1 MATYLKG
8 VKDYVPQ
15 LDVFKP
21 NYKFLSDV
29 LSTRQDRYDT
39 NFKSLNDLYSKVVYA
54 DMSREDNNA
63 ERDIYANQLS
73 NGLKQ
78 VSGLDLSLSQ
88 NVDVAKGLFKPFF
101 ENKALVKDMTFTKMY
116 QNEASKVNSMMT
128 SSNDDFRERFWQDGL
143 TDLQFQMDD
152 YKNASAENALGMRMP
167 KYVENP
173 NLYKRSFEALK
184 GSDLSIKQTT
194 LEGDWIITTKNG
206 TALTRQLVGYERN
219 DDGSIKLGENKQPIG
234 IYKNPAAEYLR
245 ETVMKDPIVING
257 YRVQARNRARQFA
270 NNEEN
275 VQRYGSVDAASQAWA
290 NNIIEKQ
297 NAQDIKAL
305 AEQNTAISQDE
316 SAVANW
322 ERYKKENGVVAGT
335 AEEEVFLKKI
345 ASLNLLKETRKL
357 TTERI
362 KKSKAPTSDLDQLMN
377 KAYGQYM
384 ANVMGPLMSKA
395 AVAYSQIDAEQ
406 TFEANP
412 FKKME
417 LQHKYD
423 LAKMSIKQRY
433 DLNKI
438 YAKAKLE
445 ANMMG
450 PAGIGGDLFSVRSQD
465 ANLNITGD
473 KINTSTPEYNQEAFR
488 DWTKKIHSNEQ
499 KFITDILKLSP
510 GSFKDLDWISKSGS
524 EMTYNVYN
532 PSTKQTQQKTASLQ
546 VAFQD
551 LAKPENEREFQRIY
565 KDVVNKFEA
574 ISDINGTKVFNSIPE
589 LNNKPKEAIQLQ
601 ANLNKNKEL
610 KVLFNKSVD
619 EMYDSYNKA
628 YEFAKANNSLRKE
641 DDVPAP
647 FLTERQIA
655 MAKDGRSNEELER
668 GSLDK
673 AGSNLQKTRE
683 ILGES
688 YAGDKYQKLDN
699 TKRNF
704 LSKEEYIDVYVSMMK
719 LNPEQRAQLYAPN
732 ASGDRDDYKFLTKEF
747 GILNDTET
755 TAERYWNHTYSPQ
768 TISQRNRDIFR
779 AMGSSDLGSNVAR
792 SLMPTSD
799 EAPTDD
805 KIRWRFNE
813 AKARKDAA
821 EIYDGTSEKDEA
833 GNYKRGDEGM
843 LGVMNAIMSS
853 PESGG
858 EYGLPGYNLRAAMI
872 GQDYEGTGQ
881 AAFREYSVTYDHFN
895 KSPEALTQLNSIA
908 NAINVAGGTDT
919 ILFGIG
925 DDRATPIS
933 DWMDSDNLEERKKA
947 ELIFK
952 TFISEMNTQYGK
964 NNDREKRP
972 VITTSYIERVGGPET
987 DAEYAGY
994 NLLPGT
1000 GFAPKF
1006 KIFFDDTEKGK
1017 TDFQTFL
1024 EQGISVAIPAKYDN
1038 NPYRSSN
1045 QTLSAADIIIR
1056 QSNEFV
1062 SNIINGL
1069 DYSIYKD
1076 ANGQYE
1082 IQTTTYGF
1090 NPSSGNI
1097 EPDVPYIESLG
1108 ISKSQLDEFVAIKNQ
1123 QGEAI
1128 AQKNNSAKEAWKR
1141 SKQN

>member
-128 SSNDDFRERFWQDGL
+128 SSNEDFRERFWQDGL

-423 LAKMSIKQRY
+423 LAKMSIKHSY
-433 DLNKI
+433 DMKKI
-438 YAKAKLE
+438 YAKAELE

-450 PAGIGGDLFSVRSQD
+450 PAGIGGDLFGLRSKD
-465 ANLNITGD
+465 IGSDITGSPMD
-473 KINTSTPEYNQEAFR
+473 KNVFEYNNEAQR
-488 DWTKKIHSNEQ
+488 DWTNKIHSNEQ
-499 KFITDILKLSP
+499 EFVTDILRLSP

-532 PSTKQTQQKTASLQ
+532 PNTKQTQQKTASLQ

-589 LNNKPKEAIQLQ
+589 LNNNPKAAIQLQ
-601 ANLNKNKEL
+601 ANLNKNK
-610 KVLFNKSVD
+610 
-619 EMYDSYNKA
+619 
-628 YEFAKANNSLRKE
+628 
-641 DDVPAP
+641 DDVPTP

-655 MAKDGRSNEELER
+655 MAKDGRSLEELER

-732 ASGDRDDYKFLTKEF
+732 ASADRDDYKFLTKEF
-747 GILNDTET
+747 GFLNDTET
-755 TAERYWNHTYSPQ
+755 TAEKYWKHTYSPQ

-792 SLMPTSD
+792 SVMPTSD

-813 AKARKDAA
+813 ELARKDAA
-821 EIYDGTSEKDEA
+821 EAYDGTAEKDEA
-833 GNYKRGDEGM
+833 G
-843 LGVMNAIMSS
+843 
-853 PESGG
+853 
-858 EYGLPGYNLRAAMI
+858 
-872 GQDYEGTGQ
+872 DY
-881 AAFREYSVTYDHFN
+881 
-895 KSPEALTQLNSIA
+895 
-908 NAINVAGGTDT
+908 
-919 ILFGIG
+919 
-925 DDRATPIS
+925 
-933 DWMDSDNLEERKKA
+933 
-947 ELIFK
+947 
-952 TFISEMNTQYGK
+952 
-964 NNDREKRP
+964 
-972 VITTSYIERVGGPET
+972 
-987 DAEYAGY
+987 
-994 NLLPGT
+994 
-1000 GFAPKF
+1000 
-1006 KIFFDDTEKGK
+1006 
-1017 TDFQTFL
+1017 
-1024 EQGISVAIPAKYDN
+1024 
-1038 NPYRSSN
+1038 
-1045 QTLSAADIIIR
+1045 
-1056 QSNEFV
+1056 
-1062 SNIINGL
+1062 
-1069 DYSIYKD
+1069 
-1076 ANGQYE
+1076 
-1082 IQTTTYGF
+1082 
-1090 NPSSGNI
+1090 
-1097 EPDVPYIESLG
+1097 
-1108 ISKSQLDEFVAIKNQ
+1108 
-1123 QGEAI
+1123 
-1128 AQKNNSAKEAWKR
+1128 
-1141 SKQN
+1141 